1 MKKQY
6 LYGLVNP
13 FERVAGLDS
22 LLWGLTGMVVSTVL
36 CYFSAWHYHGL
47 LHFGPAPNPAWWCY
61 AVEHLV
67 VWLVPAALFYL
78 GGLLLSRSH
87 IRLIDVLGTVAFA
100 QLPLIIMNLF
110 EMAKIPLNKAI
121 EVMKL
126 DPSAADI
133 IATPERTLE
142 VSIPVRMD
150 DGTTKVFTGYRSQHS
165 TIMGPAKGGVRYHP
179 GVNMDEVK
187 TLAFWM
193 TCKCAV
199 AGLPYGGG
207 KGGIVVDPSKLSER
221 ELEGLT
227 RGFIDRIAPII
238 GEKMDI
244 PAPDMNTNAK
254 IMGWMMDEFSKIKG
268 QFEPGFV
275 TGKPICLGGSLGRNA
290 ATGRGVMVAAGEAI
304 KALGIK
310 PKQATCAVQGFGNVG
325 SWTAKLIHDMGVKI
339 VALSDINGAIHNPK
353 GMNPYDVEKHLQKT
367 GSVVGYKG
375 SKPISNEELLA
386 MDVTILAPCAM
397 ELQLTKANA
406 AKVQAKVI
414 VEGANGPTTPDADKI
429 LDKKGILVV
438 PDILANGGGVTVS
451 YFEWV
456 QNLYRYFWT
465 EEEVIEKQESL
476 MIDAFKKVYDTAKE
490 HKVNMRTAAY
500 IVALGHL
507 AEAMKYRGM
516 Y

>member
-1 MKKQY
+1 
-6 LYGLVNP
+6 
-13 FERVAGLDS
+13 
-22 LLWGLTGMVVSTVL
+22 
-36 CYFSAWHYHGL
+36 
-47 LHFGPAPNPAWWCY
+47 
-61 AVEHLV
+61 
-67 VWLVPAALFYL
+67 
-78 GGLLLSRSH
+78 
-87 IRLIDVLGTVAFA
+87 
-100 QLPLIIMNLF
+100 MNLF

-150 DGTTKVFTGYRSQHS
+150 DGTTKVFTRYRSQHS

-353 GMNPYDVEKHLQKT
+353 GMNPYDAVSYTHLT
-367 GSVVGYKG
+367 L
-375 SKPISNEELLA
+375 P
-386 MDVTILAPCAM
+386 
-397 ELQLTKANA
+397 TKA
-406 AKVQAKVI
+406 
-414 VEGANGPTTPDADKI
+414 
-429 LDKKGILVV
+429 
-438 PDILANGGGVTVS
+438 
-451 YFEWV
+451 
-456 QNLYRYFWT
+456 
-465 EEEVIEKQESL
+465 
-476 MIDAFKKVYDTAKE
+476 
-490 HKVNMRTAAY
+490 
-500 IVALGHL
+500 
-507 AEAMKYRGM
+507 
-516 Y
+516 